1 MAFEDS
7 SDADRWKVYHSGIH
21 LSFGEKRAAD
31 AGYDRQAYISSG
43 TGAYVQD
50 SDVRLKENILVLNSD
65 VMDKIQKLKLKQYN
79 YKAQSGV
86 TRTTTGFI
94 AQEVQALFPDMV
106 YTSEEGT
113 LGLAYS
119 DFGVLAIKG
128 LQEINQ
134 KITQENEALKE
145 TIADLV
151 KRIEKL
157 EAK

>member
-1 MAFEDS
+1 
-7 SDADRWKVYHSGIH
+7 
-21 LSFGEKRAAD
+21 
-31 AGYDRQAYISSG
+31 
-43 TGAYVQD
+43 
-50 SDVRLKENILVLNSD
+50 
-65 VMDKIQKLKLKQYN
+65 
-79 YKAQSGV
+79 
-86 TRTTTGFI
+86 
-94 AQEVQALFPDMV
+94 MV